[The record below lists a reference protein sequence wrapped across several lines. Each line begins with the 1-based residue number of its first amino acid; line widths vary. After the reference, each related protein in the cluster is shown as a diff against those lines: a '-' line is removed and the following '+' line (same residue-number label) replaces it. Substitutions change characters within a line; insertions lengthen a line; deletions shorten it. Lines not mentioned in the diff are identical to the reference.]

1 MDIPRPHAAR
11 RRRTRQLALA
21 GGAALFVLGTTL
33 GVSRLKPAA
42 PSVARAA
49 VVLDTVKRGPMVRQ
63 VRGMGTLV
71 PEEIRWIPAATD
83 GRVER
88 VVVQPGTRVEADTVL
103 LELSNPE
110 VELRAIEAES
120 QLRAAVASY
129 NDLRVR
135 LQSQRLDQE
144 AAAARVEAEM
154 QQARLRAEADEE
166 LSRQGLVADMTKKI
180 SRSAADE
187 LANRVVIEGKRL
199 AIGREA
205 IAAQLQVQAAEVEQ
219 RRALARLRREQLA
232 GLKVRPGL
240 AGVLQQ
246 VGVEVGQQVTPGTN
260 LARVAQPERL
270 KAVIRVPET
279 QARDLV
285 PGQPGA
291 IDTRNGI
298 VPGHVARVDPAA
310 QNGTVTV
317 DIALEGPLPRGAR
330 PDLTVD
336 GTIDLDRLADVIQV
350 GRPAQ
355 GPAEGQS
362 TLFRLE
368 PDGVHASRVPVK
380 LGRASVTLVEVLE
393 GLAPGDQVILSD
405 TSAWEKA
412 NRIRIE

>member
-1 MDIPRPHAAR
+1 MDIPRPNAAR
-11 RRRTRQLALA
+11 RRRTRQAALA
-21 GGAALFVLGTTL
+21 GGAALFVLATTL

-42 PSVARAA
+42 PTVSRESV
-49 VVLDTVKRGPMVRQ
+49 VIDTVKRGPLVRQ
-63 VRGMGTLV
+63 VRGLGTLV

-88 VVVQPGTRVEADTVL
+88 IVVQPGSRVEADTVL
-103 LELSNPE
+103 VELSNPE

-120 QLRAAVASY
+120 QLRAALAAY

-154 QQARLRAEADEE
+154 NQARLRADADDE
-166 LSRQGLVADMTKKI
+166 LAQQGLVAEMNRKI
-180 SRSAADE
+180 SRSTADE
-187 LANRVVIEGKRL
+187 LANRVGIEGRRL

-205 IAAQLQVQAAEVEQ
+205 VVSQMQVQAAEVEQ
-219 RRALARLRREQLA
+219 RRALARLRRGQLL

-246 VGVEVGQQVTPGTN
+246 IGVEVGQQVTPGTN
-260 LARVAQPERL
+260 LARVAQPDRL

-285 PGQPGA
+285 LGQPAA

-298 VPGHVARVDPAA
+298 ISGRVARVDPAA

-317 DIALEGPLPRGAR
+317 DVSLEGALPRGAR

-336 GTIDLDRLADVIQV
+336 GTIDIDRLTDVVQV
-350 GRPAQ
+350 GRPASAQ
-355 GPAEGQS
+355 VEGRS
-362 TLFRLE
+362 SLFRLE
-368 PDGVHASRVPVK
+368 ADGAHATRVPVK
-380 LGRASVTLVEVLE
+380 LGRASVTTVEVLE

-405 TSAWEKA
+405 TSAWERA
-412 NRIRIE
+412 DRIRID